1 MEAAI
6 ESLLDVKLGLA
17 WYLTK
22 KIAKLSY
29 DNYTLF
35 YKLPTALLIKIYN
48 SGLCGIMADSMFNI
62 TKSACVLSYNSLFV
76 LKDIGRHG
84 CFLMESIRRARIEMV
99 EKNET
104 KVKKAKIRRT
114 KSNLCA

>member
-6 ESLLDVKLGLA
+6 ETLFDVKLGLG

-29 DNYTLF
+29 DNYPLL
-35 YKLPTALLIKIYN
+35 YKLPTALLVKIYN
-48 SGLCGIMADSMFNI
+48 SGLCGIMAESMFNI
-62 TKSACVLSYNSLFV
+62 TKSACVLSYNSLIG
-76 LKDIGRHG
+76 LKDIGRQG
-84 CFLMESIRRARIEMV
+84 CFLMESIRRARLEMV
-99 EKNET
+99 EKKET
-104 KVKKAKIRRT
+104 KVLKAKIRRT